1 MVSFTWINPSINIIE
16 EEEDDDYKDR
26 ILVNKNARKKVK
38 KEGDNAYTDYFKIIP
53 YGIWSLETF
62 VTYALCK
69 DIYVDKAK
77 AHREFYGELQRIENC
92 GSSQAKRARELL
104 QQKKLDIKKIR
115 TAFDCLETNE
125 KKRTEHPE
133 QDLLELNFK
142 RQRID
147 DFESTSTFGIPDYD
161 SVYKYLIDIK
171 NWYGKDIGI
180 RPCPIKYMRPWWFRP
195 NPAKY

>member
-1 MVSFTWINPSINIIE
+1 MPEKKS
-16 EEEDDDYKDR
+16 
-26 ILVNKNARKKVK
+26 RKKKTPSEDVRK
-38 KEGDNAYTDYFKIIP
+38 HFEKATEVDGRDRKTPRQKCNYCGNDIIDL
-53 YGIWSLETF
+53 IDRL
-62 VTYALCK
+62 K
-69 DIYVDKAK
+69 DHSIEYIYVDKAK

-147 DFESTSTFGIPDYD
+147 DFESTSTFGIPDYN

-195 NPAKY
+195 DPAKY

>member
-1 MVSFTWINPSINIIE
+1 MSSNTE
-16 EEEDDDYKDR
+16 R
-26 ILVNKNARKKVK
+26 
-38 KEGDNAYTDYFKIIP
+38 DNDYFKIIP

-147 DFESTSTFGIPDYD
+147 DFESTSTFGIPDYN

-195 NPAKY
+195 DPAKY